1 MVQVFLPELGENIT
15 KATVSFWHVE
25 EGATIEEG
33 SDLVEM
39 ATDKAV
45 FNVPAPCSGTII
57 EIVAHEGDTIEPGEA
72 LAVIE
77 EDTVAPKDKEE
88 VE

>member
-1 MVQVFLPELGENIT
+1 MIKVSLPELGENIT
-15 KATVSFWHVE
+15 KATVSYWYVE

-45 FNVPAPCSGTII
+45 FNVPAPCSGTVV
-57 EIVAHEGDTIEPGEA
+57 EIVAHEGDSVEPGEI

-77 EDTVAPKDKEE
+77 EDSGISEKEE
-88 VE
+88 EL